1 MSIENTVRV
10 KMNNALKCGDK
21 DSRIVYA
28 GIINALTNK
37 AKELRVSELSPE
49 QEIEVITKLVKQNK
63 ESIDTCPDNRTDI
76 IDKLNFERNILME
89 YMPKQMNEDEIAMTI
104 DSVLNDLNISNPTQ
118 KDKGKIM
125 KELMPKVK
133 GKADGKLVNK
143 ILMAKLS

>member
-10 KMNNALKCGDK
+10 KLNNASKCGDK

-37 AKELRVSELSPE
+37 AKELRVNELSAE

-89 YMPKQMNEDEIAMTI
+89 YMPKQMNEDEIDMVI
-104 DSVLNDLNISNPTQ
+104 NSVLNDLNISNPTQ

-143 ILMAKLS
+143 ILMAKIS